1 MEMILLT
8 LIKTHGGDIKGYTK
22 RKLITFSGFLM
33 LINLSMNIDLNTRN
47 A

>member
-8 LIKTHGGDIKGYTK
+8 LIKTHAGDIKGYTK
-22 RKLITFSGFLM
+22 KKINYFLGIPYA
-33 LINLSMNIDLNTRN
+33 INLSMNIDLNTRN